1 MKTSSDMDE
10 HQAYEKEERVID
22 MNLEAKV
29 EKDLL
34 MHGYMRRDFNDEQ
47 IEQLRSEIET
57 LEDGECSL
65 LHGFWSIE
73 RKPEPLNED
82 PDHAPKAK
90 FMVGERV
97 WVTEHILENGIPG
110 VGIVRKVEKEWIDLE
125 EELKGYWEITYQ
137 LKNMR
142 VPFTEDHVFATEL
155 EALVSLSA
163 DFRRRVIEEAGV
175 LCRRMRALG
184 MNITP
189 KEMIANIVN
198 FI

>member
-1 MKTSSDMDE
+1 MDDNKI
-10 HQAYEKEERVID
+10 YSMEERVKD

-34 MHGYMRRDFNDEQ
+34 MHGFMRRDFNDEQ
-47 IEQLRSEIET
+47 IEQLRTEIET
-57 LEDGECSL
+57 LDDGDCSL
-65 LHGFWSIE
+65 LHGFWTVDRTPE
-73 RKPEPLNED
+73 RQNED

-90 FMVGERV
+90 FVVGERV
-97 WVTEHILENGIPG
+97 WVTEHILENGISC
-110 VGIVRKVEKEWIDLE
+110 VGIVRKVDKEWIDLG

-189 KEMIANIVN
+189 MEMIENIVN

>member
-1 MKTSSDMDE
+1 MDDNKIYDM
-10 HQAYEKEERVID
+10 EERVKD

-34 MHGYMRRDFNDEQ
+34 MHGFMRRDFNDEQ
-47 IEQLRSEIET
+47 IEQLRTEIET
-57 LEDGECSL
+57 LDDGDCSL
-65 LHGFWSIE
+65 LHGFWTVDRTPE
-73 RKPEPLNED
+73 RQNED

-90 FMVGERV
+90 FVVGERV

-110 VGIVRKVEKEWIDLE
+110 VGIVRKVDKEWIDLG

-189 KEMIANIVN
+189 MEMIENIVN

>member
-1 MKTSSDMDE
+1 MDE
-10 HQAYEKEERVID
+10 NRTFDMEERVMD

-47 IEQLRSEIET
+47 IDQLRTEIET
-57 LEDGECSL
+57 LEDGDCSL
-65 LHGFWSIE
+65 LHGFWTVDRTPE
-73 RKPEPLNED
+73 RLNED
-82 PDHAPKAK
+82 PNHPPKAQ
-90 FMVGERV
+90 FVVRERV

-110 VGIVRKVEKEWIDLE
+110 VGVVRKVDKEWIDLG

-189 KEMIANIVN
+189 MEMIENIVN

>member
-1 MKTSSDMDE
+1 MDDNKI
-10 HQAYEKEERVID
+10 YSMEERVKD

-34 MHGYMRRDFNDEQ
+34 MHGFMRRDFNDEQ
-47 IEQLRSEIET
+47 IEQLRTEIET
-57 LEDGECSL
+57 LDDGDCSL
-65 LHGFWSIE
+65 LHGFWTVDRTPE
-73 RKPEPLNED
+73 RQNED

-90 FMVGERV
+90 FVVGERV

-110 VGIVRKVEKEWIDLE
+110 VGIVRKVDKEWIDLG

-189 KEMIANIVN
+189 MEMIENIVN